1 MKDIDL
7 LSIVIQTPG
16 ALTPIVW
23 GPPGIGKSARM
34 RQLAAAL
41 KLSLET
47 VIASIRDPSDFGGL
61 PVPEN
66 GHGVRL
72 EPPSWAIRLAKE
84 GKGIVF
90 LDEASCAPP
99 AVQAALL
106 RPVLEGCVGDLAL
119 PAGVRWVA
127 AANPPDQ
134 AAGGWDL
141 SPPMANR
148 FVHLTWSAPAAGEW
162 IDWLTGGDA
171 DASFPIL
178 DLEEWARQF
187 GQAKSLASAF
197 LHRRPGLLSEDT
209 TKIRGRFP
217 LAYATPR
224 SWECAI
230 RLLASC
236 RALGLSEATL
246 PLLAGALGEPI
257 SVEFAAWLRSNDL
270 PDPEKLLA
278 DPASWTPSEKHP
290 DRAFA
295 VCLSVT
301 DAALTPQSN
310 GKAEG
315 KEGKKDAA
323 ADKKKLHARWHSAWR
338 VLERALPIGKDIV
351 AIAARRLADP
361 KHRPE
366 GGLIEV
372 DVKKVIGQLREV
384 VAAAGIN

>member
-1 MKDIDL
+1 MRDIDL
-7 LSIVIQTPG
+7 LAIVIQTPG

-23 GPPGIGKSARM
+23 GPPGIGKSARF
-34 RQLAAAL
+34 RTLAAYL
-41 KLSLET
+41 DMDLET

-72 EPPSWAIRLAKE
+72 EPPSWAVRLAAK

-99 AVQAALL
+99 AVQSALL
-106 RPVLEGCVGDLAL
+106 RPILEGCVGDLQL
-119 PAGVRWVA
+119 PPGVKWVA

-141 SPPMANR
+141 SAPMANR
-148 FVHLTWSAPAAGEW
+148 FVHLQWAPPSAVEW
-162 IDWLTGGDA
+162 IDWLSGGEA
-171 DASFPIL
+171 DASFPRL
-178 DLEEWARQF
+178 DLDTFKRQL
-187 GQAKSLASAF
+187 GQAKSLAAAF
-197 LHRRPGLLSEDT
+197 LHRRPGLLSEDPA
-209 TKIRGRFP
+209 KIKGRFP

-224 SWECAI
+224 SWECAV
-230 RLLASC
+230 RLLAAVRS
-236 RALGLSEATL
+236 LGMDEAAL
-246 PLLAGALGEPI
+246 PLLTACIGEPVAI
-257 SVEFAAWLRSNDL
+257 EFATWLRNNDL
-270 PDPEKLLA
+270 PDPEELLA
-278 DPASWTPSEKHP
+278 NPEKWTPSDKHP

-301 DAALTPQSN
+301 DAVLTSN
-310 GKAEG
+310 GHAESGSKGKAA
-315 KEGKKDAA
+315 KKSF
-323 ADKKKLHARWHSAWR
+323 ARWHAAWR

-366 GGLIEV
+366 AGLIDPEV
-372 DVKKVIGQLREV
+372 KSVIAKLREV
-384 VAAAGIN
+384 VSMAGIN